1 MTIKTHATG
10 TAMAMLLFA
19 GNTDDE
25 REQRIRLQVVDR
37 RLRRLARL
45 EFAELAALAPWI
57 KTTRKRFGPGF
68 VPGLEVVVDDK
79 RSPIRFAERPLDDLA
94 LEVEGEHGPKID
106 IELPP
111 EKSVPM
117 VMHAGLDKGD
127 FVLRAFDVA
136 QIERDEVVGEAH
148 VLLLSVPKELADPR
162 ERAGKTGA

>member
-1 MTIKTHATG
+1 M
-10 TAMAMLLFA
+10 
-19 GNTDDE
+19 
-25 REQRIRLQVVDR
+25 
-37 RLRRLARL
+37 
-45 EFAELAALAPWI
+45 
-57 KTTRKRFGPGF
+57 
-68 VPGLEVVVDDK
+68 VDDK